1 MEDGSLVV
9 DLDIKPCYSL
19 GWVAYGKEQ
28 MGQMCEFHFTHVD
41 PKHLRDVQEER
52 LHMEAQVSVALQWC
66 RAENCADS

>member
-41 PKHLRDVQEER
+41 PKHLRDV
-52 LHMEAQVSVALQWC
+52 
-66 RAENCADS
+66 